1 MAYIEWLRSHVGQRQ
16 IIVAYA
22 TAIVRD
28 ARGQILFQRRSDF
41 EWWGLPGGVLEIG
54 ESLAECA
61 CRETWEETGFNVEPL
76 RLVGVYTGPQY
87 FVHYPNGD
95 EVQQWTATIECRVI
109 GGQPRADGGEGTE
122 VAFFPPEALPPHPPW
137 YADMVRDTL
146 TERATATFERP
157 RPQAPDKAPSS
168 SLQVRVPADVLNR
181 EDAVEA
187 HLETSSAGHGDYLG
201 LLRSLVGPARLIAPS
216 ASAFIQDEVGRILL
230 MQRTDNGVWHP
241 PGGFMELG
249 ESVAE
254 TVVREMREETGLIVE
269 PVRLIGVY
277 SGPDNQ
283 WTYLNG
289 DAIQGCATFFECRV
303 TGGQLRIQASE
314 VAALDYFPPDALP
327 ESLTPRWRPRLIQAA
342 ANLPQ
347 AVFR

>member
-1 MAYIEWLRSHVGQRQ
+1 MAYIEWLRSQVGRRQ

-41 EWWGLPGGVLEIG
+41 DWWGLPGGVLEIG
-54 ESLAECA
+54 ETLAECA
-61 CRETWEETGFNVEPL
+61 CRETWEETGFRVEPI

-87 FVHYPNGD
+87 IVHYPNGD
-95 EVQQWTATIECRVI
+95 EVQQWTATFECRVI

-122 VAFFPPEALPPHPPW
+122 VAFFPPEALPAHPPW

-146 TERATATFERP
+146 TEREAATFERP
-157 RPQAPDKAPSS
+157 REPSFWS
-168 SLQVRVPADVLNR
+168 ANPAINH
-181 EDAVEA
+181 EETIET
-187 HLETSSAGHGDYLG
+187 HLKTSANGHGGYIG
-201 LLRSLVGPARLIAPS
+201 MLRSLVGPARLIVPS
-216 ASAFIQDEVGRILL
+216 AAAFIRDEAGHILL
-230 MQRTDNGVWHP
+230 MQRPDNGAWHP

-254 TVVREMREETGLIVE
+254 TVAREANEETGLSVE
-269 PVRLIGVY
+269 PIRLIGVY
-277 SGPDNQ
+277 SGQANQ

-303 TGGQLRIQASE
+303 TGGQLQTQAGE
-314 VAALDYFPPDALP
+314 VSALDYFPPDALP
-327 ESLTPRWRPRLIQAA
+327 ESLTPRWKPRLIEALA
-342 ANLPQ
+342 DLPQ